1 MSIPNLILKSKN
13 IHENKVLNQID
24 LFSNHSKDELIFLEK
39 IEDWVVDVKLTKEFE
54 TLGFYISDHPLNQ
67 YKSAFN
73 QYKIVNYDEFENNT
87 DILSSNIA
95 CTVLKIQE
103 KKTQKGNSYAIV
115 KFSDLTAVFELFI
128 FSDVFEL
135 NRDKLKEGK
144 SLFLTLNKT
153 YIDETKTQKRIN
165 VKEITSL
172 KDVVNKPIK
181 NITFKFNNYDDLKKI
196 KKLSKID
203 ANTDVKVILFN
214 NKNNYIFKLR
224 EKRKVSNNVIN
235 SLNLIENI
243 VIE

>member
-1 MSIPNLILKSKN
+1 M
-13 IHENKVLNQID
+13 
-24 LFSNHSKDELIFLEK
+24 
-39 IEDWVVDVKLTKEFE
+39 
-54 TLGFYISDHPLNQ
+54 
-67 YKSAFN
+67 
-73 QYKIVNYDEFENNT
+73 
-87 DILSSNIA
+87 
-95 CTVLKIQE
+95 
-103 KKTQKGNSYAIV
+103 
-115 KFSDLTAVFELFI
+115 
-128 FSDVFEL
+128 
-135 NRDKLKEGK
+135 KEGK

-224 EKRKVSNNVIN
+224 GKRKVSNNLIN